1 MRVGIKLQVCLAAT
15 SMLIACGGGE
25 APRATATPPAAAT
38 AAPPSA
44 VAPAPGGEFGVPE
57 CDAYIKAYTECVA
70 SKVPEAARAQ
80 MQAALDQS
88 KQAWQAAASSS
99 EGKAGL
105 SAACRQA
112 QDAARMSMQAYGC
125 TF

>member
-1 MRVGIKLQVCLAAT
+1 
-15 SMLIACGGGE
+15 
-25 APRATATPPAAAT
+25 
-38 AAPPSA
+38 
-44 VAPAPGGEFGVPE
+44 VPE

-70 SKVPEAARAQ
+70 SKVPESARAQ

-88 KQAWQAAASSS
+88 KQAWQAAASTS

-105 SAACRQA
+105 AVACRQA